1 MDELQPIFTISM
13 AAELAG
19 MHAQTLR
26 QYDRLGLVSP
36 TRVAGRNR
44 LYSAQDI
51 ARLREI
57 SELSGEGLSLEGIKR
72 VLALQEEV
80 LHLRGRL
87 AEFHREKSSTSL
99 VVWRPDRRSRGTNS

>member
-1 MDELQPIFTISM
+1 LLTEV
-13 AAELAG
+13 
-19 MHAQTLR
+19 
-26 QYDRLGLVSP
+26 LGFGP
-36 TRVAGRNR
+36 A
-44 LYSAQDI
+44 DI

>member
-1 MDELQPIFTISM
+1 
-13 AAELAG
+13 
-19 MHAQTLR
+19 LR

-51 ARLREI
+51 TRLREI
-57 SELSGEGLSLEGIKR
+57 AELSGEGLSLEGIKR

-87 AEFHREKSSTSL
+87 AEVHREKSSTSL
-99 VVWRPDRRSRGTNS
+99 VVWRPDRRSRGSNS